1 MHMSVNVKTSK
12 TPAEHNGKRNL
23 RFHWFSRTQR
33 ANLFYLLMAVIII
46 LILETPLIYMAVSSF
61 KPAVEVYRVPPTF
74 FPENW
79 VWDGYRELL
88 DLSDMVRAVQNSI
101 KVATLA
107 SFLGVSLSVGFCYT
121 ITRFRFPGMRFF
133 TVLMLLVYILP
144 GILLL
149 IPMVKIWSGLGLTD
163 GLLPLAITYV
173 SFTLPFSIWMLR
185 SHFAGIPVEL
195 EEAAMVD
202 GATRSQAFLKII
214 LPLARPGIIATFI
227 FTFILSWNEVL
238 FASIFASSEENVVV
252 STTLAN
258 LLNERSGWHS
268 WGMINAVGVV
278 ATIPVLIF
286 FMFIQRQLVAGFSQ
300 GAIKG

>member
-1 MHMSVNVKTSK
+1 MSAKATSPQ
-12 TPAEHNGKRNL
+12 TSAEQDNKHQQ
-23 RFHWFSRTQR
+23 RFHWFTRTQR
-33 ANLFYLLMAVIII
+33 TNLFYLLMAVIII

-79 VWDGYRELL
+79 VLDGYRELL
-88 DLSDMVRAVQNSI
+88 DLSDMVRAVQNSV
-101 KVATLA
+101 KVSTLA
-107 SFLGVSLSVGFCYT
+107 SLLGVSLSVGFCYT

-133 TVLMLLVYILP
+133 TILMLLVYILP
-144 GILLL
+144 GILLM
-149 IPMVKIWSGLGLTD
+149 IPMVKIWSRLGLTD

-202 GATRSQAFLKII
+202 GATRSQAFLRII

>member
-1 MHMSVNVKTSK
+1 
-12 TPAEHNGKRNL
+12 
-23 RFHWFSRTQR
+23 
-33 ANLFYLLMAVIII
+33 MAVIIV

-61 KPAVEVYRVPPTF
+61 KPGVEVYRVPPTF
-74 FPENW
+74 FPDNW
-79 VWDGYRELL
+79 VWDGYQELL
-88 DLSDMVRAVQNSI
+88 DLSDMVLAIQNSI
-101 KVATLA
+101 KVSTVA
-107 SFLGVSLSVGFCYT
+107 SSLGVSLSVGFCYT

-144 GILLL
+144 GILLM
-149 IPMVKIWSGLGLTD
+149 IPMVKIWARLGLTG

-173 SFTLPFSIWMLR
+173 SFTLPFSIWMMR

-202 GATRSQAFLKII
+202 GATRAQAFLRII

-238 FASIFASSEENVVV
+238 FASIFASSEDNVVV

-278 ATIPVLIF
+278 ATHSC
-286 FMFIQRQLVAGFSQ
+286 AGILYVHPAPTGSWVYK

>member
-1 MHMSVNVKTSK
+1 MSLEDT
-12 TPAEHNGKRNL
+12 
-23 RFHWFSRTQR
+23 FSRPPADREARKRPPIWRLTR
-33 ANLFYLLMAVIII
+33 KRRKLLLFLFIAVVVV
-46 LILETPLIYMAVSSF
+46 LILETPLVYMIASSF

-74 FPENW
+74 FPYEW

-88 DLSDMVRAVQNSI
+88 DLSDMVKAIQNSI
-101 KVATLA
+101 KVATVA
-107 SFLGVSLSVGFCYT
+107 STLGVSLSVGFCYA
-121 ITRFRFPGMRFF
+121 ITRFNFPGMRFF

-144 GILLL
+144 GILLM
-149 IPMVKIWSGLGLTD
+149 IPMVKIWGRLGLTG

-173 SFTLPFSIWMLR
+173 SFTLPFSIWMMR

-195 EEAAMVD
+195 EESAMVD
-202 GATRSQAFLKII
+202 GATRAQAFIKII

-238 FASIFASSEENVVV
+238 FASIFASSQDNVVV

-278 ATIPVLIF
+278 ATLPVLVF
-286 FMFIQRQLVAGFSQ
+286 FMIIQRQLVAGFTQ

>member
-1 MHMSVNVKTSK
+1 MSVEAPSSQ
-12 TPAEHNGKRNL
+12 TPGDREPRRRP
-23 RFHWFSRTQR
+23 RFWWFSRSRRITI
-33 ANLFYLLMAVIII
+33 FYLLIAVVIV
-46 LILETPLIYMAVSSF
+46 LILEIPLIYMTASSF
-61 KPAVEVYRVPPTF
+61 KPGVEVYRVPPTF
-74 FPENW
+74 FPSEW
-79 VWDGYRELL
+79 VLDGYRELVE
-88 DLSDMVRAVQNSI
+88 LSDMVKAVFNSI

-107 SFLGVSLSVGFCYT
+107 STLGVSLSVGFCYT

-144 GILLL
+144 GILLM
-149 IPMVKIWSGLGLTD
+149 IPMVKIWGRLGLTG

-185 SHFAGIPVEL
+185 SHFAGVPVEL
-195 EEAAMVD
+195 EESAMVD
-202 GATRSQAFLKII
+202 GATRAQAFIKII
-214 LPLARPGIIATFI
+214 LPLVRPGIIATFI

-238 FASIFASSEENVVV
+238 FASIFAASQDNVVV

-268 WGMINAVGVV
+268 WGMVNAVGVV
-278 ATIPVLIF
+278 ATLPVLVF
-286 FMFIQRQLVAGFSQ
+286 FMIIQRQLVAGFTE

>member
-1 MHMSVNVKTSK
+1 MSIKTKTSQTLADREDK
-12 TPAEHNGKRNL
+12 HHP
-23 RFHWFSRTQR
+23 RFHWLSRTR
-33 ANLFYLLMAVIII
+33 RIAFFYLLVAILII
-46 LILETPLIYMAVSSF
+46 LILETPLIYMTVSSF
-61 KPAVEVYRVPPTF
+61 KPATEVYRVPPPF
-74 FPENW
+74 FPEKW
-79 VWDGYRELL
+79 VLDGYREML
-88 DLSDMVRAVQNSI
+88 DLSDMLRAIQNSI
-101 KVATLA
+101 KVSTLA

-121 ITRFRFPGMRFF
+121 ITRFRFPGMRYF

-144 GILLL
+144 GILLM
-149 IPMVKIWSGLGLTD
+149 IPMVKIWSRLGLTG
-163 GLLPLAITYV
+163 GLLPLAVTYV

-185 SHFAGIPVEL
+185 SHFAGIPLEL
-195 EEAAMVD
+195 EDAAMVD
-202 GATRSQAFLKII
+202 GATRLQAFLMII

>member
-1 MHMSVNVKTSK
+1 MSEEGISPQTPGADKVKK
-12 TPAEHNGKRNL
+12 TPRSWK
-23 RFHWFSRTQR
+23 FSRTQR
-33 ANLFYLLMAVIII
+33 LMLFYLIMALVIV
-46 LILETPLIYMAVSSF
+46 LILETPLIYMFASSF
-61 KPAVEVYRVPPTF
+61 KPAVEVYKVPPAF
-74 FPENW
+74 FPTKW
-79 VWDGYRELL
+79 IWDGYRELL

-101 KVATLA
+101 KVSTLA
-107 SFLGVSLSVGFCYT
+107 STLGVSLSVGFCYT

-144 GILLL
+144 GILLM
-149 IPMVKIWSGLGLTD
+149 IPMVKIWSRLGLTG
-163 GLLPLAITYV
+163 GLLPLAVTYV
-173 SFTLPFSIWMLR
+173 SFTLPFSIWMMR
-185 SHFAGIPVEL
+185 SHFAGIPIEL
-195 EEAAMVD
+195 EESAMVD
-202 GATRSQAFLKII
+202 GATRAQAFIKII

-238 FASIFASSEENVVV
+238 FASIFAASQDNVVV

-278 ATIPVLIF
+278 ATLPVLVF
-286 FMFIQRQLVAGFSQ
+286 FMIIQRQLVAGFTR